1 MTSYA
6 LDRLAWPEVGRVM
19 ARDPR
24 LIIPVG
30 ALEQHG
36 PHLPLGTAT
45 LIANAVATKLSTD
58 LAILMAP
65 AFAYGV
71 TLAGG
76 PWAGR
81 TGLRRKTFHRVLNE
95 LFARWEDHGVEEFVV
110 VSAHRYDPHLEAILM
125 VLTAQSITTVYDL
138 YQIDVSDIVEA
149 APTGEHGGELETSLV
164 MHLAPDLVRHD
175 EIADHAPKADA
186 LRRYTRGRVPTPP
199 TDTRGAIGYP
209 SRATAEKG
217 AAVFH
222 RWVTTLEAALALEA
236 DDRTVH
242 NKSV

>member
-6 LDRLAWPEVGRVM
+6 LDRLTWPEVGRIL
-19 ARDPR
+19 ARDSR

-30 ALEQHG
+30 ALDQHG
-36 PHLPLGTAT
+36 PHLPLGTTT
-45 LIANAVATKLSTD
+45 LIADAVARRISAD
-58 LAILMAP
+58 LAILVAP
-65 AFAYGV
+65 VFPYGV

-81 TGLRRKTFHRVLNE
+81 AGLRRKTFHRVLNE

-110 VSAHRYDPHLEAILM
+110 ISAHRYDPHLEAILM
-125 VLTAQSITTVYDL
+125 VLTAQSLTTVYDL
-138 YQIDVSDIVEA
+138 HQIDVSDIVDT
-149 APTGEHGGELETSLV
+149 APAREHGGELETSLV
-164 MHLAPDLVRHD
+164 MHLAPDRVRYD
-175 EIADHAPKADA
+175 EIADHAPEAGV

-222 RWVTTLEAALALEA
+222 RWVTTLEAALVAGGGG
-236 DDRTVH
+236 RTVDAP
-242 NKSV
+242 SV

>member
-1 MTSYA
+1 
-6 LDRLAWPEVGRVM
+6 M

-36 PHLPLGTAT
+36 PHLPLGTTT
-45 LIANAVATKLSTD
+45 LIAHEVAARISTD

-65 AFAYGV
+65 VFPYGV

-81 TGLRRKTFHRVLNE
+81 AGLRRKTFHRALNE

-125 VLTAQSITTVYDL
+125 VLTAQSMTTVYDL

-149 APTGEHGGELETSLV
+149 APTREHGGEMETSLV

-175 EIADHAPKADA
+175 EIADHAPDADA

-199 TDTRGAIGYP
+199 NDTRGALGYP
-209 SRATAEKG
+209 SRASAEKG
-217 AAVFH
+217 AAVFD
-222 RWVTTLEAALALEA
+222 RWVATLEAALEA
-236 DDRTVH
+236 GRDDRTADRETV
-242 NKSV
+242 

>member
-1 MTSYA
+1 
-6 LDRLAWPEVGRVM
+6 VGRIL

-36 PHLPLGTAT
+36 PHLPLGTT
-45 LIANAVATKLSTD
+45 TFIADAVARRISID
-58 LAILMAP
+58 LAILLAP
-65 AFAYGV
+65 VFQYGV

-81 TGLRRKTFHRVLNE
+81 AGLRRKTFHRVLNE

-110 VSAHRYDPHLEAILM
+110 ISAHRYDPHLEAILM
-125 VLTAQSITTVYDL
+125 VLTAQSLTTVYDL
-138 YQIDVSDIVEA
+138 HQIDVSDIVDTTPA
-149 APTGEHGGELETSLV
+149 REHGGELETSLV
-164 MHLAPDLVRHD
+164 MHLAPDQVRYD
-175 EIADHAPKADA
+175 EIADHAPEEGA

-199 TDTRGAIGYP
+199 TDSRGVFGYP
-209 SRATAEKG
+209 SRASAEKG

-222 RWVTTLEAALALEA
+222 RWVATLEAALMPGSGG
-236 DDRTVH
+236 RTVD
-242 NKSV
+242 STAV